1 MSFLRVVKNLC
12 MKKLIF
18 RKNYLYLAEPR
29 SNKHLIAGKEL
40 SLLAA
45 ASKEKESHQKLFY
58 FTDVYQILQSLT
70 IVE

>member
-29 SNKHLIAGKEL
+29 SNKHLIACEEL

-45 ASKEKESHQKLFY
+45 ASCKESHQKLFY

>member
-29 SNKHLIAGKEL
+29 SNNHLIAGKEL

-45 ASKEKESHQKLFY
+45 ASCKESLQKLFY